1 MEIHP
6 EAGGDLL
13 GSRLHYACELP
24 PSAPGV
30 PVNVQS
36 DIGSNVAFSVVDPL
50 ASHPQLA
57 SLPAQVSSF
66 STVAGVA
73 VEDRKQ
79 PNEGCRHIEQ
89 MLPLQASIKRSSQT
103 YPCLSSL
110 LAATW

>member
-1 MEIHP
+1 
-6 EAGGDLL
+6 
-13 GSRLHYACELP
+13 
-24 PSAPGV
+24 
-30 PVNVQS
+30 VNVQS

-79 PNEGCRHIEQ
+79 PNR
-89 MLPLQASIKRSSQT
+89 A
-103 YPCLSSL
+103 
-110 LAATW
+110 AATSSNCCRFKH